1 MGSSKTPQTYSPGE
15 AAQAAMGTAAAGEMM
30 SVANQPIDQYGN
42 LINMMAMGPYSMQV
56 QGSLAGRAAKQAAQ
70 QQMDIQSSVDPQAYA
85 SRQMRMNAANQRLGR
100 LYGVDP
106 TGYKYNT
113 PSNTYS
119 IPGSA
124 DLPDPIALARNAQS
138 LSKMLSI
145 GAVNKAGANPVISP
159 PSAKAMTGAMPYAI
173 QPNTTYM

>member
-1 MGSSKTPQTYSPGE
+1 MGSQKTPEVVHPGE

-42 LINMMAMGPYSMQV
+42 LINTISLGPAAMQA
-56 QGSLAGRAAKQAAQ
+56 QQALAGRAAKQGAQ

-85 SRQMRMNAANQRLGR
+85 QRQMRMNAANKTLGR

-106 TGYKYNT
+106 TAYKYAT

-119 IPGSA
+119 MPGSGQ
-124 DLPDPIALARNAQS
+124 LPDLSQLGQNARAIASN
-138 LSKMLSI
+138 LSI
-145 GAVNKAGANPVISP
+145 GAVNKSGANPTLNAPGGAS
-159 PSAKAMTGAMPYAI
+159 TGLPYAI
-173 QPNTTYM
+173 PTSYL